1 MWVQIAILVVSI
13 ALSMMMQP
21 KAEKPKPQAMDE
33 GDLPKTD
40 EGEPQCVFFG
50 DCWTSDFQALSY
62 GNQRTSAIKTKSGK

>member
-1 MWVQIAILVVSI
+1 MWPILIIAVVAI
-13 ALSMMMQP
+13 ALTSLMQP
-21 KAEKPKPQAMDE
+21 KTEKPKPQTMDE

-40 EGEPQCVFFG
+40 EGDPQVVFFG